1 MKSTPTDPRALR
13 TRELLRKALMEVVV
27 DKPFRDL
34 TISNITKRA
43 GINRATF
50 YLHYEDK
57 YALLDDCAYELF
69 SEIRIAVEAK
79 MGVKPDLTSQEPFAD
94 HHKQMN
100 IVLQHIQSHSSFYK
114 AMFANDGDPLF
125 YNLFLNNA
133 SAWIMSLLKDR
144 VSIQNRCVDDEVI
157 EMMVRFQS
165 SGNFAVISWWL
176 ENDMR
181 VPIEVMAKRLA
192 MITMPPMIRLV
203 RGNLTDL

>member
-13 TRELLRKALMEVVV
+13 TRQSLRDALMEVVV

-34 TISNITKRA
+34 TITDITKCA

-57 YALLDDCAYELF
+57 YALLDDCAFELF
-69 SEIRIAVEAK
+69 SEIRNSVEAK
-79 MGVKPDLTSQEPFAD
+79 LGFKPNLALPEPFAD

-100 IVLQHIQSHSSFYK
+100 IVLQHIQKHSDFYK

-133 SAWIMSLLKDR
+133 STWIMSVLKDIT
-144 VSIQNRCVDDEVI
+144 STQNRCVDDEVI

-181 VPIEVMAKRLA
+181 VPIEILAKRLA
-192 MITMPPMIRLV
+192 AITVPPMIRMLEID
-203 RGNLTDL
+203 LTDL

>member
-1 MKSTPTDPRALR
+1 MKSTDPRALR
-13 TRELLRKALMEVVV
+13 TRKLLREAIMEVVV
-27 DKPFRDL
+27 NKPFRDL
-34 TISNITKRA
+34 TIRDITESA

-57 YALLDDCAYELF
+57 YDLLDDCAYELF
-69 SEIRIAVEAK
+69 SEIRNAVEAK
-79 MGVKPDLTSQEPFAD
+79 IGIKPNLNSPKPFAD

-100 IVLQHIQSHSSFYK
+100 IVLQHIQKHSGFYK

-125 YNLFLNNA
+125 YNLFQNNA
-133 SAWIMSLLKDR
+133 STWILSVLKEII
-144 VSIQNRCVDDEVI
+144 SIQNRDIDEELV

-181 VPIEVMAKRLA
+181 VPIDVMAERLA
-192 MITMPPMIRLV
+192 TITMPPMIRMIK
-203 RGNLTDL
+203 GNITDL